1 MRIRADAENSVRA
14 LQPSV
19 AFGPCGRSGGPRG
32 GGADGFA
39 SAFTPPP
46 AEREAI
52 PVACIE
58 VEGLPNLLHELV
70 HVALAGRLADD
81 HGFDYGKIPYDV
93 RTLDGRAILWDELS
107 AAVVSCAYLMSPSPD
122 ARDWARVDAWFDEQL
137 GIQPVFYGLEHDA
150 AGFWSAL
157 PGWVAAHRDELDDVL
172 ARAYRR
178 VDTLLRW
185 ADPQAPA
192 PALQLDFDT
201 LWRRRS
207 ATEDRR

>member
-14 LQPSV
+14 LRPSA
-19 AFGPCGRSGGPRG
+19 AFGPCGRAPRG
-32 GGADGFA
+32 GEGELDPDGFGG
-39 SAFTPPP
+39 AFTPPP
-46 AEREAI
+46 GGDEAI

-93 RTLDGRAILWDELS
+93 RALDGRAILWDELS

-150 AGFWSAL
+150 AAFWSQL
-157 PGWVAAHRDELDDVL
+157 PGWVASHRAELDEVL

-178 VDTLLRW
+178 VEALLRW
-185 ADPQAPA
+185 GGAAAPT
-192 PALQLDFDT
+192 PAVRLGFES
-201 LWRRRS
+201 LWQRRVEASR
-207 ATEDRR
+207 